1 MTVLPNCYGNGCGN
15 MREFCVMLLLCVL
28 FAGSSGC
35 TIAPDHT
42 IPGRQPVFSNGSV
55 VTDGPWISLN
65 PPADHNRSETFTMT
79 GSTSLP
85 AKSIIQVIIVQSGP
99 SAEKIKKLDDCI
111 TEKQKCVLYFAKA
124 TGTADGISRWSITT
138 DDSMNLFRNESLK
151 RYTVIA
157 GNTAGDLLARS
168 EFNQT

>member
-1 MTVLPNCYGNGCGN
+1 MTK
-15 MREFCVMLLLCVL
+15 FCVMLLLCVL
-28 FAGSSGC
+28 FIGSSGC
-35 TIAPDHT
+35 TIAPDNKN
-42 IPGRQPVFSNGSV
+42 PEKQPVFSNGSV
-55 VTDGPWISLN
+55 VTDGPWISMN
-65 PPADHNRSETFTMT
+65 PPADHKKSGTFTMN

-85 AKSIIQVIIVQSGP
+85 VKSIIQVIIVESGP

-124 TGTADGISRWSITT
+124 TGTADGINRWSITT

-157 GNTAGDLLARS
+157 GNAAGDLLARS